1 MAEARRHAAGRSVYE
16 VHEIL
21 GVDPGLDLGSRF
33 ECADYLEAFDF
44 ALDFLQEHDPE
55 REGKVS
61 GLDIKQVEGTEKA
74 TVWAYRHRPPEQAP
88 NDPPEQ
94 VPNDL
99 VARWGF
105 DPRSW
110 QGPSALT
117 A

>member
-1 MAEARRHAAGRSVYE
+1 MAETPRHAAGRSVYE

-21 GVDPGLDLGSRF
+21 GGDPGLDLGSHY

-44 ALDFLQEHDPE
+44 ALDYLQEHDPK

-61 GLDIKQVEGTEKA
+61 GLDIKQVHGAERE
-74 TVWAYRHRPPEQAP
+74 TVWAYRHGGADVAP
-88 NDPPEQ
+88 A
-94 VPNDL
+94 DL
-99 VARWGF
+99 VALWGF

-110 QGPSALT
+110 QGPSGLT

>member
-1 MAEARRHAAGRSVYE
+1 MAEPRRHAARRSVYE

-21 GVDPGLDLGSRF
+21 GEEPGLDLGSRF
-33 ECADYLEAFDF
+33 ECTDYFEAFDF

-61 GLDIKQVEGTEKA
+61 GLEIKQVQGAEQE
-74 TVWAYRHRPPEQAP
+74 TVWAYQHGRQESA
-88 NDPPEQ
+88 
-94 VPNDL
+94 PNDL
-99 VARWGF
+99 VALWGF

-110 QGPSALT
+110 QGPSGLT

>member
-21 GVDPGLDLGSRF
+21 GEDPGLDLGSRF
-33 ECADYLEAFDF
+33 ECGDYLEAFDF

-61 GLDIKQVEGTEKA
+61 GLEIKQVHGAEQH
-74 TVWAYRHRPPEQAP
+74 TVWAYRHGGPGLAP
-88 NDPPEQ
+88 A
-94 VPNDL
+94 DL

-105 DPRSW
+105 DPSRW
-110 QGPSALT
+110 QGPSLT